1 MANRIDSSKHSDLVS
16 SMTTKLEVLR
26 NQCEPFRYQ
35 RNKKIAHTDLDI
47 ALEVRRLPAVTRK
60 RIGEALS
67 TLSELMNEFN
77 VYFFDNPTLYEH
89 FWMKADGNTLIQLLQ
104 NYRDRLDEEDRIQI
118 SKFMKHSKE
127 QRSNDEA
134 G

>member
-1 MANRIDSSKHSDLVS
+1 M
-16 SMTTKLEVLR
+16 
-26 NQCEPFRYQ
+26 
-35 RNKKIAHTDLDI
+35 
-47 ALEVRRLPAVTRK
+47 RRLPAVTRK